1 MSEAHCNNLVQRKA
15 LGLVTHDNTG
25 GPFVV
30 ECHGYGSVYPSFHCS
45 GGGQIADTGDYDDAR
60 CPHCQQVDPEE
71 CGNVGLAWNTQQLK
85 INALQLLLNERDEQN
100 HSLEQRRQAE
110 QQACQSA
117 ERDAARYRFLRKVTP
132 YRFKKMQDAA
142 TTDGG
147 DVLYFHADRFDAAI
161 DAAQPEPVSVVMPQ
175 DEKLMEIVE
184 RYPNGDPLEYDA
196 ALRQIKQ

>member
-1 MSEAHCNNLVQRKA
+1 MSDIQTLATLVLGGAFDATELGENDIQPDSKLIEELQQRLVSGSDDVYIELVDRAHVIRLTAER
-15 LGLVTHDNTG
+15 D
-25 GPFVV
+25 
-30 ECHGYGSVYPSFHCS
+30 
-45 GGGQIADTGDYDDAR
+45 
-60 CPHCQQVDPEE
+60 
-71 CGNVGLAWNTQQLK
+71 
-85 INALQLLLNERDEQN
+85 ALQLLLNERDEQN